1 MASRGYIALQ
11 KGNRIRYTY
20 VNHDADNIGKDLKR
34 MTDDELE
41 AAFSAMCV
49 LDHIKYRSKRPQTG
63 CGFVRFEP
71 NRQFKVW
78 ISYAIA
84 DRLRNKDM
92 WPVADCYNAPLI
104 DHGITYAAGRE
115 RMAFMA
121 SRSLVGDQVY
131 GSRPVLFES
140 IGFKKSDCG
149 SFEIDHAVKTQADAI
164 NHARPYMN
172 CEWVWYYNLDTKQC
186 LGWGDDKEISFFKNG
201 VERSILVNR
210 KKIYGFTLKKSE
222 INEIYSKYVLQID
235 KKER

>member
-1 MASRGYIALQ
+1 MGTRGYIALQ

-20 VNHDADNIGKDLKR
+20 VNHDANDIGQDITR

-41 AAFSAMCV
+41 AAYSAMCV

-92 WPVADCYNAPLI
+92 WPVAKCYNAPLT

-115 RMAFMA
+115 RMAFV
-121 SRSLVGDQVY
+121 STRSLVGGQVY
-131 GSRPVLFES
+131 GSRPVLFEDT
-140 IGFKKSDCG
+140 GFKKDDCG

-172 CEWVWYYNLDTKQC
+172 GEWVWYYNLDTKQC
-186 LGWGDDKEISFFKNG
+186 LGWGADAIFSFFKNG
-201 VERSILVNR
+201 VEQPKRVNR
-210 KKIYGFTLKKSE
+210 KKIYGFSLKKSE
-222 INEIYSKYVLQID
+222 IDEIYAKYVLQTT